1 MSSERLKPNTAAEG
15 TTPDSASGLCYEPAP
30 MSEAR
35 IAEAAPSA
43 VPPPVPA
50 RIALQAVTAEELR
63 AAVPSI
69 AIEDARRIVAQVH
82 RHEDPTK
89 PSSSIRRSAREA
101 VAARGYVPDLAL
113 VAERRSQIDPFVKY
127 ALRTADGHVIET
139 VRIPLE
145 VPGRFVVCVSS
156 QVGCALGCT
165 FCATGRMG
173 LTRNLETWEIVEQVR
188 VVKRGLAS
196 GRVHGIVFQGMGEPM
211 ANLDRVLAAIR
222 VLNEPS
228 ALAIDARNIT
238 VCTSG
243 LPSGIRRLAE
253 EAPKVRLGLS
263 IASGRR
269 EVRRS
274 LMPIDRAHGLDEVL
288 KAAAEHVAATGLAPL
303 WAVTLLAGVNDT
315 LADANALA
323 DQVLAFREHTG
334 TNPRLSII
342 PYNAIDDGP
351 EGQAD
356 PFVRTSDT
364 REEEFRAALRARGV
378 FTHKRYSGGGDVGAA
393 CGQLAARG

>member
-1 MSSERLKPNTAAEG
+1 MVATTAALI
-15 TTPDSASGLCYEPAP
+15 P
-30 MSEAR
+30 
-35 IAEAAPSA
+35 
-43 VPPPVPA
+43 
-50 RIALQAVTAEELR
+50 LQGVTAEELR
-63 AAVPSI
+63 AAVPGI

-82 RHEDPTK
+82 RHEDPME
-89 PSSSIRRSAREA
+89 PSSGIRRTAREA
-101 VAARGYVPDLAL
+101 VLAVSHVPELEV

-173 LTRNLETWEIVEQVR
+173 LTRNLESWEIVEQVR
-188 VVKRGLAS
+188 VVKRGLES
-196 GRVHGIVFQGMGEPM
+196 GRVHGVVFQGMGEPM

-222 VLNEPS
+222 VMSEPS

-243 LPSGIRRLAE
+243 LPAGIRRLAA

-263 IASGRR
+263 IASARR
-269 EVRRS
+269 DVRRS
-274 LMPIDRAHGLDEVL
+274 LMPIDRAHELAEVM
-288 KAAAEHVAATGLAPL
+288 KAAAEHVAATRLAPM
-303 WAVTLLAGVNDT
+303 WAVTLLSGVNDT
-315 LADANALA
+315 IDDANALA
-323 DQVLAFREHTG
+323 DQVLAFRERTG
-334 TNPRLSII
+334 TNPRLSVI

-351 EGQAD
+351 DGQAD
-356 PFVRTSDT
+356 PFVRASDD
-364 REEEFRAALRARGV
+364 REEAFRTALRARGV
-378 FTHKRYSGGGDVGAA
+378 FTHKRYSGGSDVAAA
-393 CGQLAARG
+393 CGQLAARA